1 MEVVATV
8 ALQDGQILAEDIMMG
23 GNVAIKKG
31 TKIDSIVKQ
40 KLQAFKLMS
49 VTIMEPSD
57 FAETYYEKVR
67 LSKEFKRFKE
77 IYRENLI
84 AYKVSVDSF
93 IYNKVPFRFP
103 ELKEMAWRLCPD
115 NLLGKTLFAYI
126 NLMVPES
133 EETMSFAHGLNV
145 ALICKIMARWFNLN
159 PHDTELLVYSGFLY
173 DVGKFLLP
181 QEIIWKP
188 QKLSKMEYDLI
199 KTHCFHGYYLLSK
212 SFGVD
217 EHIKNAVLQHHER
230 VDGSGYP
237 QGITGNEID
246 PFAKMIAIADVY
258 EAMTSPRT
266 YRDPMCPYKA
276 IQIIEDESLQKYDT
290 YYITTF
296 LQHIVDE
303 LIGNKVRL
311 SNGMEGEVLLN
322 NRNDLSRPVVKCGE
336 QIVDLSQNR
345 SIGITAII

>member
-1 MEVVATV
+1 MEVVATI
-8 ALQDGQILAEDIMMG
+8 ALQDGQILGEDIVVG

-31 TKIDSIVKQ
+31 TKIDNIIRQ
-40 KLQAFKLMS
+40 KLTAFRLMS
-49 VTIMEPSD
+49 VSVMEPSD

-67 LSKEFKRFKE
+67 LSKDFGKFKE
-77 IYRENLI
+77 TYHENLI
-84 AYKVSVDSF
+84 AYKVAVDSF
-93 IYNKVPFRFP
+93 IYNKVPFRFA
-103 ELKEMAWRLCPD
+103 ELKDMAWKLCPD
-115 NLLGKTLFAYI
+115 DLLGKRLFAYI

-133 EETMSFAHGLNV
+133 ESTMSFAHGLNV
-145 ALICKIMARWFNLN
+145 ALICKVMARWFNLT
-159 PHDTELLVYSGFLY
+159 PQDTEILVYSGFLY

-188 QKLSKMEYDLI
+188 EKLSKMEFDLI
-199 KTHCFHGYYLLSK
+199 KTHAFHGYYLLSK
-212 SFGVD
+212 SFGVN

-230 VDGSGYP
+230 VDGTGYP
-237 QGITGNEID
+237 QGLTAAEID
-246 PFAKMIAIADVY
+246 PFAKMIAIAEVY

-290 YYITTF
+290 FYITTF

-311 SNGMEGEVLLN
+311 SNGLEGEVLMN
-322 NRNDLSRPVVKCGE
+322 NRNDLSRPVVKCDE

-345 SIGITAII
+345 SVSITAII

>member
-1 MEVVATV
+1 MEVVATI
-8 ALQDGQILAEDIMMG
+8 ALQDGQILGEDIVVG

-31 TKIDSIVKQ
+31 TKIDNIIRQ
-40 KLQAFKLMS
+40 KLTAFRLMS
-49 VTIMEPSD
+49 VSVMEPSD

-67 LSKEFKRFKE
+67 LSKDFGKFKE
-77 IYRENLI
+77 TYHENLI
-84 AYKVSVDSF
+84 AYKVAVDSF
-93 IYNKVPFRFP
+93 IYNKVPFRFA
-103 ELKEMAWRLCPD
+103 ELKDMAWKLCPD
-115 NLLGKTLFAYI
+115 DLLGKRLFAYI

-133 EETMSFAHGLNV
+133 ESTMSFAHGLNV
-145 ALICKIMARWFNLN
+145 ALICKVMARWFNLT
-159 PHDTELLVYSGFLY
+159 PQDTEILVYSGFLY

-188 QKLSKMEYDLI
+188 EKLSKMEFDLI
-199 KTHCFHGYYLLSK
+199 KTHAFHGYYLLSK
-212 SFGVD
+212 SFGVN

-230 VDGSGYP
+230 VDGTGYP
-237 QGITGNEID
+237 QGLTAAEID

-290 YYITTF
+290 FYITTF

-311 SNGMEGEVLLN
+311 SNGLEGEVLMN

-345 SIGITAII
+345 SVSITAII